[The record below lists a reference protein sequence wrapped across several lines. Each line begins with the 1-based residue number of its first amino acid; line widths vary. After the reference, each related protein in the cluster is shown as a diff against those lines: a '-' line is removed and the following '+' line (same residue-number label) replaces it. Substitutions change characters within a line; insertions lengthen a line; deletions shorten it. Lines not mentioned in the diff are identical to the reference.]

1 MKSGILTGVV
11 FATLITAFA
20 LTAMH
25 GRLPWQGPPPHGT
38 DWCEQH
44 QVELS
49 KCDNCNPKLA
59 RGGTVVT
66 RMREPKAG
74 ECPNTLVK
82 IELGPG
88 VAARAGVVTAAVE
101 SRAISETA
109 RGNAETEYV
118 PAAWARVGPRLG
130 GVVRSVS
137 ATLGQQVEAGAPLA
151 IVDSPELSGAKSAF
165 LQAVSARDLRLELY
179 TKTKA
184 LFDKHLVPGK
194 EETESRTAL
203 EEAKLVLNAAALRLR
218 ALGLT
223 EEQLAEVEK
232 GKDVS
237 AALVVSAPFAG
248 TVVATSAVVGETASP
263 DRPLF
268 EIASLDRMWVAI
280 DLPEADLTRV
290 AAGQR
295 AVFLLDSFPGKK
307 FVGKVV
313 ALGGAVDDQTRTVK
327 AYAEVKNPEV
337 LLRAHMFGRAEIT
350 VKVAEPKVL
359 VPREAVQN
367 DGDCLLVFV
376 ESTPNVFQARK
387 IEAGSVFEAGFEVK
401 SGLVA
406 GEKVATTG
414 SFLLKTEAM
423 KGQMGAG

>member
-11 FATLITAFA
+11 FAVLITAFA
-20 LTAMH
+20 LTATR
-25 GRLPWQGPPPHGT
+25 GRLPWQGPPAHGA

-44 QVELS
+44 QVALS
-49 KCDNCNPKLA
+49 KCEKCNPKIA

-66 RMREPKAG
+66 RMREPKEG

-88 VAARAGVVTAAVE
+88 AGTRAGVSTAVIE

-118 PAAWARVGPRLG
+118 PASWARVGPRMG

-137 ATLGQQVEAGAPLA
+137 AALGQAVEAGTPLA
-151 IVDSPELSGAKSAF
+151 VVDSPELSDAKSAY
-165 LQAVSARDLRLELY
+165 LQSLSARDLRLELY
-179 TKTKA
+179 TRTKE
-184 LFDKHLVPGK
+184 LFDKRLIPGK
-194 EETESRTAL
+194 DEMEARTAL
-203 EEAKLVLNAAALRLR
+203 EEARLAMQAAALRLR

-223 EEQLAEVEK
+223 EEQVAEVEK

-237 AALVVSAPFAG
+237 AALVVTAPFAG
-248 TVVATSAVVGETASP
+248 TVVAASAVVGEMASP

-268 EIASLDRMWVAI
+268 EIASLERMWVAI
-280 DLPEADLTRV
+280 DLPEGDLTRV

-295 AVFLLDSFPGKK
+295 AVFLLESFPGKK

-313 ALGGAVDDQTRTVK
+313 ALGAAVDDQTRTVK
-327 AYAEVKNPEV
+327 AYAEVKNPDG
-337 LLRAHMFGRAEIT
+337 LLRARMFGRAEIT
-350 VKVAEPKVL
+350 VKAPEAKIL
-359 VPREAVQN
+359 APREAVQN

-376 ESTPNVFQARK
+376 ESTANVFQARK
-387 IEAGSVFEAGFEVK
+387 IEVGAAYEGGFEVK
-401 SGLVA
+401 GGLVA
-406 GEKVATTG
+406 GERVATTG